1 MADLYTPEE
10 LMAVVIAREVRDGE
24 TIGIGAASPVPAA
37 GCILAAHL
45 HASRSTLI
53 ILGSE
58 EFYPFPAGSSEL
70 HYMAQKGEL
79 DLFFLSGIQIDRAGN
94 INLHV
99 LGDYSEPRVR
109 LPGAYGSAM
118 LYHTARRVIL
128 YRTEHTRR
136 TFVDK
141 VDFVTASGVLPE
153 NASREGGPSM
163 VVTPKAV
170 LSWDR
175 ATREWALAAVHPGSK
190 VIDIE
195 ENTGFPL
202 RVPHPVPVTP
212 SPTPQELG
220 ILRTK
225 VRGKL
230 KRIYPEF
237 AENKLMPASRREP
250 RGMSRRFP

>member
-1 MADLYTPEE
+1 MADLCTPEE

-45 HASRSTLI
+45 HACRSTLI
-53 ILGSE
+53 ILGSD

-70 HYMAQKGEL
+70 HYMAQRGEL

-109 LPGAYGSAM
+109 LPGAYGSAL
-118 LYHTARRVIL
+118 LYHAARRVIL
-128 YRTEHTRR
+128 YRTEHTKR
-136 TFVDK
+136 TFVEK
-141 VDFVTASGVLPE
+141 VDFVTASGALPE
-153 NASREGGPSM
+153 SASREGGPSL

-175 ATREWALAAVHPGSK
+175 ATREWAIAAVHPGST
-190 VIDIE
+190 VLDVE
-195 ENTGFPL
+195 ENTGFSLRIPQSVPMTPL
-202 RVPHPVPVTP
+202 
-212 SPTPQELG
+212 PTPQELRL
-220 ILRTK
+220 LRTK
-225 VRGKL
+225 VRHKL
-230 KRIYPEF
+230 KRIYPDF
-237 AENKLMPASRREP
+237 AEKKIMPAR
-250 RGMSRRFP
+250 